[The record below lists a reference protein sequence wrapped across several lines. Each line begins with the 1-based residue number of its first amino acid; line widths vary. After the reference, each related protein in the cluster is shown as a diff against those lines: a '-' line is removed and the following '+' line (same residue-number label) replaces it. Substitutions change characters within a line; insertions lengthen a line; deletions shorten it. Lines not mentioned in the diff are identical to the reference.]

1 MGKVTEIVLAAGKGK
16 RMGTEVAK
24 QYLEVHERPILY
36 YTIQAFEQSDV
47 DEVLVVVGKGEEEY
61 CQQEIVTKYGFKKVT
76 NVVSGGKERY
86 DSVYQGLMAAED
98 SEYVL
103 IHDGARPC
111 VTKQLINETIEQVK
125 EKKACVVGMPVKDTI
140 KVVTKD
146 GVISDTPDRTTLMIT
161 QTPQAFE
168 YEMIVKAY
176 ERMYECSCEGVTD
189 DAMVVEMMLKK
200 QVYMIPG
207 AYENIKV
214 TTQEDL
220 KIIEQFLA

>member
-1 MGKVTEIVLAAGKGK
+1 MGKVTAIVLAAGKGK
-16 RMGTEVAK
+16 RMGTEIAK

-200 QVYMIPG
+200 QVYMMPG

>member
-1 MGKVTEIVLAAGKGK
+1 MGKVTAIVLAAGKGK

-47 DEVLVVVGKGEEEY
+47 DEILVVVGKGEEEY
-61 CQQEIVTKYGFKKVT
+61 CQEEIITKYGFRKVT
-76 NVVSGGKERY
+76 KVVSGGKERY
-86 DSVYQGLMAAED
+86 DSVYQGLMAADD
-98 SEYVL
+98 SDYVL

-146 GVISDTPDRTTLMIT
+146 GVISGTPDRTTLMIT
-161 QTPQAFE
+161 QTPQAFD
-168 YEMIVKAY
+168 YEIIVKAY
-176 ERMYECSCEGVTD
+176 DRMYESSCEGVTD

-200 QVYMIPG
+200 EVYMIPG

>member
-1 MGKVTEIVLAAGKGK
+1 MGKVTAIVLAAGKGK

-24 QYLEVHERPILY
+24 QYLEVHEKPILY

-47 DEVLVVVGKGEEEY
+47 DEILVVVGKGEEEY

-76 NVVSGGKERY
+76 SIVSGGKERY

-98 SEYVL
+98 TEYVL

-168 YEMIVKAY
+168 YEMIVRAY